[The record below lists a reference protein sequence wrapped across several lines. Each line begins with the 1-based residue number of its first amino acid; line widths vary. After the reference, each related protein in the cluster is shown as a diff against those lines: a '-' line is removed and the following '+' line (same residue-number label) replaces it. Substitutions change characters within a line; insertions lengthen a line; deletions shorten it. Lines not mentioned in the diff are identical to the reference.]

1 MIHSLIWQAAITPIM
16 ALNTKCNTRL
26 SMKVNIA
33 PHVLAATTLN
43 ILLER
48 LLFLS
53 SSTHPCYTHML
64 VFSYFWA
71 ITPPHCLLYLTGV
84 INQNTYDHLWI
95 CFPPLQQNCGNLIV
109 SLCLLYIHT
118 YSYKWC
124 LEDALSCTVK

>member
-1 MIHSLIWQAAITPIM
+1 MIQSLIWQAAITPIM
-16 ALNTKCNTRL
+16 ALNTKWNTRL

-33 PHVLAATTLN
+33 PHVLPATALN

-53 SSTHPCYTHML
+53 SSTHPRYTHML

-95 CFPPLQQNCGNLIV
+95 CFPPTELQEFNCFVMFVI
-109 SLCLLYIHT
+109 YT

-124 LEDALSCTVK
+124 LEDALCCTVK

>member
-33 PHVLAATTLN
+33 PHVLVATTLN

-71 ITPPHCLLYLTGV
+71 ITPPHCLLYLNGV

-95 CFPPLQQNCGNLIV
+95 CFPP
-109 SLCLLYIHT
+109 STELLEFNSFVTFVIYTHIFIQMVPRRCFML
-118 YSYKWC
+118 YC
-124 LEDALSCTVK
+124 

>member
-1 MIHSLIWQAAITPIM
+1 MIHSLIWQAAITTIM

-33 PHVLAATTLN
+33 PHVLVATTLN

-95 CFPPLQQNCGNLIV
+95 CFPPQQNCWNLIV
-109 SLCLLYIHT
+109 LLRLLYIHT

-124 LEDALSCTVK
+124 LEDALCCTVK